1 MLSRLAS
8 WRPSRP
14 APSHPQLVNLETLRS
29 RYEASSQRVRET
41 MVPIREARQLLHK
54 INSCRH
60 PDEEP
65 SVRAAYTTFPNQ
77 DEVAEKLFNKLME
90 HDIVGVMLIAE
101 PQWGKTGVMLAL
113 IELLALNCETT
124 GLGANNMLVITG
136 LSSVD
141 WKNQTRFRVPSNVAV
156 YGRADLQGTNV
167 GNRFYDHVKALIDDD
182 QPVVMFIDE
191 THIASNDTQTLR
203 SAFEALGL
211 TSHAAF
217 ITHRVRLVTISA
229 TPGQVLSSVFGANHT
244 VQHGWALV
252 TPPPCTSYT
261 SLIDINNNGHM
272 MEYHD
277 ICGYRK
283 DGVTPTHPASVTDA
297 RKHIADMMT
306 RSVVDRGISQGII
319 FFRIKG
325 TGRGQ
330 GTINN
335 VRHVITT
342 EFANANTNT
351 FDNISYHSYIG
362 GTETVD
368 GVEPIDDIVEFFD
381 RVPPPGIRVVFVKE
395 KLRVANTISTR
406 NIVVWY
412 ERFSPGINDSTV
424 IQATGRVAGHGV
436 DWRRIHVYTRI
447 ESVVQYGLLLDAWRS
462 GVDWR
467 DIQWF
472 SGVKRKQFIASGE
485 ADSDSDT
492 DTDSDSGTGV
502 DTSVVTDFCVVYA
515 INDPTDD
522 WPRLADEVKTG
533 PVSNIMRSS
542 TVGGSGRRPL
552 RSNKRQPNPTDN
564 RYYGT
569 VRGKTRIYTVAE
581 IRDQKSSA
589 HARDTPGAHLQPA
602 YDTDGRLVWCVCA
615 RVLTADVDVI
625 AQFAALEARGVVEL
639 T

>member
-1 MLSRLAS
+1 MLSTLAHQWS
-8 WRPSRP
+8 SQTTR
-14 APSHPQLVNLETLRS
+14 SHPQLINVATLRTI
-29 RYEASSQRVRET
+29 YATSSQPLRET
-41 MVPIREARQLLHK
+41 MVPIYEARQLLHK

-77 DEVAEKLFNKLME
+77 DEVAAELFNKLTHPDM
-90 HDIVGVMLIAE
+90 VGVMLIAE

-113 IELLALNCETT
+113 IELLVLNCKTT

-141 WKNQTRFRVPSNVAV
+141 WKKQTRGRIPSNVAV
-156 YGRADLQGTNV
+156 YGRTDLQGANV
-167 GNRFYDHVKALIDDD
+167 GNRFYDHLKALIDDD

-211 TSHAAF
+211 TNNAAF
-217 ITHRVRLVTISA
+217 IARRVHLVTISA
-229 TPGQVLSSVFGANHT
+229 TPDQVLSSVLGANHT
-244 VQHGWALV
+244 DRHGWALV
-252 TPPPCTSYT
+252 TPPRCTSYT

-306 RSVVDRGISQGII
+306 RSVVDRGITQGII

-335 VRHVITT
+335 VMSVIST
-342 EFANANTNT
+342 EFASANTNT
-351 FDNISYHSYIG
+351 NIDTNTFGNISYHSYMG
-362 GTETVD
+362 GTATVD
-368 GVEPIDDIVEFFD
+368 GVEPIEDIVEFFD

-395 KLRVANTISTR
+395 KLRVANTINTR

-424 IQATGRVAGHGV
+424 IQATGRVAGHSV
-436 DWRRIHVYTRI
+436 DWTRI
-447 ESVVQYGLLLDAWRS
+447 
-462 GVDWR
+462 
-467 DIQWF
+467 IF
-472 SGVKRKQFIASGE
+472 
-485 ADSDSDT
+485 
-492 DTDSDSGTGV
+492 
-502 DTSVVTDFCVVYA
+502 
-515 INDPTDD
+515 
-522 WPRLADEVKTG
+522 
-533 PVSNIMRSS
+533 
-542 TVGGSGRRPL
+542 
-552 RSNKRQPNPTDN
+552 
-564 RYYGT
+564 
-569 VRGKTRIYTVAE
+569 
-581 IRDQKSSA
+581 
-589 HARDTPGAHLQPA
+589 
-602 YDTDGRLVWCVCA
+602 
-615 RVLTADVDVI
+615 
-625 AQFAALEARGVVEL
+625 
-639 T
+639 